1 VNLSFFPITEEDR
14 VKYLLSHTRTERESD
29 VSANFCS
36 AAHTEKEISEKLPL
50 GMQKSRSNYGK
61 LLCT

>member
-1 VNLSFFPITEEDR
+1 MNLSFSPIIEEDR

-29 VSANFCS
+29 IFANLCS
-36 AAHTEKEISEKLPL
+36 AAHTEKEISEKLSL
-50 GMQKSRSNYGK
+50 GMQKSLSNYRK